1 MLVFTACPQRCD
13 MFYFTYLHL
22 PLMQIE
28 EKTPAPVKQA
38 KKEASAVA
46 EKVTDKFSKMAAPV
60 AEAAATKRV
69 SVTRQDAPCDLQYT
83 QNRKY
88 CSLCFWCQGEQ
99 QTLSRLT
106 MTLDALVARHVFAF
120 LVLQGEWLF
129 CTPDD
134 IFSLPGQLMHVLALL
149 LYQYKAC
156 LECLFSS
163 KQARAQGFNK
173 VTYTSSS
180 IDVSCVNVT
189 QSDLGRSAVP

>member
-1 MLVFTACPQRCD
+1 
-13 MFYFTYLHL
+13 
-22 PLMQIE
+22 MQIE

-46 EKVTDKFSKMAAPV
+46 EKVTDKVSKMAAPV

-69 SVTRQDAPCDLQYT
+69 SVTRQDAPCDPAIHPAD
-83 QNRKY
+83 RGY

-99 QTLSRLT
+99 QTSSQLT

-149 LYQYKAC
+149 LYQFKAC
-156 LECLFSS
+156 LECFSSS

-180 IDVSCVNVT
+180 IDVSCVDVT
-189 QSDLGRSAVP
+189 QSDLGRFAVP

>member
-1 MLVFTACPQRCD
+1 
-13 MFYFTYLHL
+13 
-22 PLMQIE
+22 MQIE

-46 EKVTDKFSKMAAPV
+46 EKVTDKVSKMAAPV

-69 SVTRQDAPCDLQYT
+69 SLTRQDAPCDPAIHPAD
-83 QNRKY
+83 RGY

-99 QTLSRLT
+99 QTSSRLT

-134 IFSLPGQLMHVLALL
+134 IFQLARATHACAGTSSLSLQGLPRMLS
-149 LYQYKAC
+149 
-156 LECLFSS
+156 SS

-180 IDVSCVNVT
+180 FLC
-189 QSDLGRSAVP
+189 